1 MVLLYGSSLV
11 ELLLNVALFWLLFF
25 RKEKLQR
32 ECLVA
37 KEEKAVIRE
46 ENQKREY
53 CVYYKSYMSVGILR
67 FILFCLQSHFFKK
80 IFTFMRTSS
89 MSNMN
94 GQVVLT

>member
-32 ECLVA
+32 ECLVV

-53 CVYYKSYMSVGILR
+53 YVYYKSYMSVGILR
-67 FILFCLQSHFFKK
+67 FILFCLQSHFLQENFYIYENKFNVK
-80 IFTFMRTSS
+80 
-89 MSNMN
+89 
-94 GQVVLT
+94 